1 MVNTHHHDH
10 IIGGEGLKVVLVN
23 PPTTASLETVATLG
37 LKAPPLGLAY
47 VAAAIRK
54 EGHNVSIIDS
64 PALDISHHKLGEI
77 LQREHPDVIGVT
89 STTPTIYDAMKA
101 VTIGKEFCQDS
112 ITIMGGCHITSL
124 PEDTMA
130 ECGSLNIGVIGEGEA
145 TIVDLL
151 RALETKRPLSEVDGI
166 VYRKDNKI
174 LRTRPRRLIEN
185 LDEIPFPARDLLP
198 LDRYTV
204 LGEKHRLGNILT
216 SRGCPFRC
224 IFCSS
229 SQFYG
234 RRFRARSPKNVVDEI
249 EELMN
254 KYKIRSFE
262 IVDDNFTVD
271 KKRAMEIAEEIIK
284 RGLKIWWTCGSRVD
298 LVSRDLLE
306 VMKRAG
312 CGLIYYGIESGS
324 ERVLSIL
331 RKGITLEQA
340 KSAIRWAKEVGMEV
354 VGSFIIGVPGET
366 KEDVMKTI
374 RFAKES
380 GIDFAQ
386 FTAMT
391 PYPGTDVYE
400 LAKRGGLLTT
410 NDWSRYTTINPV
422 MRTKELTVE
431 EISHLVG
438 LAYRKF
444 YLSLSFIYKQLTK
457 KRLKWIWPV
466 IKNNLGLIMP
476 TRGK

>member
-1 MVNTHHHDH
+1 M
-10 IIGGEGLKVVLVN
+10 KVVLVN
-23 PPTTASLETVATLG
+23 PPTTAPLETVATLG

-47 VAAAIRK
+47 VAAAVRK
-54 EGHNVSIIDS
+54 EGHDVSIIDS

-77 LQREHPDVIGVT
+77 LQRESPDVIGVT

-101 VTIGKEFCQDS
+101 VTIAKDFCPDS
-112 ITIMGGCHITSL
+112 ITVLGGCHITSL
-124 PEDTMA
+124 PEDTLA
-130 ECGSLNIGVIGEGEA
+130 ECKSLDIGVIGEGEA

-151 RALETKRPLSEVDGI
+151 RALETKKPLSEVDGI
-166 VYRKDNKI
+166 VYRNKEKVVK
-174 LRTRPRRLIEN
+174 TRPRRLIEN

-198 LDRYTV
+198 LDRYTI
-204 LGEKHRLGNILT
+204 LGERHRLGNILT

-249 EELMN
+249 EELIS
-254 KYKIRSFE
+254 KYKIKSFE

-271 KKRAMEIAEEIIK
+271 KKRAIEIAEEIIK
-284 RGLKIWWTCGSRVD
+284 RGLQIWWACGSRVD
-298 LVSRDLLE
+298 LISRELLQI
-306 VMKRAG
+306 MKKAG

-324 ERVLSIL
+324 ERILSIL

-340 KSAIRWAKEVGMEV
+340 KSAIKWAKEVGIEV
-354 VGSFIIGVPGET
+354 MGSFIIGVPGET

-374 RFAKES
+374 KFAKES

-391 PYPGTDVYE
+391 PYPGTEIYE
-400 LAKRGGLLTT
+400 IAKKEGLLTT
-410 NDWSRYTTINPV
+410 NDWSRYTTITPV

-431 EISHLVG
+431 EISKLVG

-444 YLSLSFIYKQLTK
+444 YLSFSFIYKQLAK

-466 IKNNLGLIMP
+466 LKNNLGLITP
-476 TRGK
+476 ARKK

>member
-1 MVNTHHHDH
+1 M
-10 IIGGEGLKVVLVN
+10 KVVLVN

-47 VAAAIRK
+47 IAAAIKK
-54 EGHNVSIIDS
+54 EGYDVSIIDS
-64 PALDISHHKLGEI
+64 VALDISHHKLGEI

-89 STTPTIYDAMKA
+89 STTPTIYDAMKS
-101 VTIGKEFCQDS
+101 VTIAKNVCPDS
-112 ITIMGGCHITSL
+112 ITIMGGCHITFL
-124 PEDTMA
+124 PEETMG
-130 ECGSLNIGVIGEGEA
+130 ECTSLDIGVIGEGEA
-145 TIVDLL
+145 TVVDLL
-151 RALETKRPLSEVDGI
+151 NAFEAKKPLSEVDGI
-166 VYRKDNKI
+166 VYRKDAK
-174 LRTRPRRLIEN
+174 LVRTRPRRLIEN
-185 LDEIPFPARDLLP
+185 LDDIPFPARDLLP

-204 LGEKHRLGNILT
+204 LGERHRLGNILT

-234 RRFRARSPKNVVDEI
+234 KRFRARSPKNVVDEI
-249 EELMN
+249 EELIN
-254 KYKIRSFE
+254 KYKIKTFE
-262 IVDDNFTVD
+262 IIDDNFTVD
-271 KKRAMEIAEEIIK
+271 KKRAMEITEEIIR

-298 LVSRDLLE
+298 LISRELLE
-306 VMKRAG
+306 SMKKAG
-312 CGLIYYGIESGS
+312 CALIYYGIESGS

-340 KSAIRWAKEVGMEV
+340 KSAIRLAKEVGMEV

-374 RFAKES
+374 KFAKES

-391 PYPGTDVYE
+391 PYPGTEVYE
-400 LAKRGGLLTT
+400 IAKREGLLRT
-410 NDWSRYTTINPV
+410 NDWSHYTTINPV

-431 EISHLVG
+431 EISYLVG
-438 LAYRKF
+438 LAYRRF
-444 YLSLSFIYKQLTK
+444 YLSLSFIYKQLAK

-476 TRGK
+476 TMGK